1 MPSPPDVARLYAD
14 HAARVQRWV
23 MRFGT
28 VPEPEEVV
36 HEIFVRVLERLDS
49 FRAEASPTT
58 WLYRLTTN
66 FCINRLRDVGRR
78 AELWREHTDTL
89 WTAPVASADQETV
102 TLLRQLWSTLDAELI
117 EVGVYAY
124 LDAMTHAEIARVLGC
139 SERTVGNRLER
150 LRRAATDATRG
161 TP

>member
-1 MPSPPDVARLYAD
+1 V
-14 HAARVQRWV
+14 HRWV
-23 MRFGT
+23 SRFGT

-36 HEIFVRVLERLDS
+36 HEIFVRVLERIDS

-66 FCINRLRDVGRR
+66 FCVNRLRDLGRR
-78 AELWREHTDTL
+78 AELWREHRDAL
-89 WTAPVASADQETV
+89 WAVPVPDADQETV
-102 TLLRQLWSTLDAELI
+102 MLLRQLWTTLDADLV
-117 EVGVYAY
+117 EVGIYAF
-124 LDAMTHAEIARVLGC
+124 LDAMTHAEIARVVGC

-150 LRRAATDATRG
+150 LRQAATQATRG